1 MYHGF
6 RLLVE
11 WNEVQHIL
19 ALPGTDI
26 VIFEVVWLST
36 VCREPRTL
44 DNYLFFHC
52 FSFLPN
58 LQMPQYEIGYVT
70 MTFFFVVQNIL
81 VDLAR
86 SFPWPETSR
95 DDPYVH
101 TSLLTVSDRSE
112 GNRICN
118 NLVMDMDHDVVILR
132 DLEHSFAALVQLY
145 FL

>member
-26 VIFEVVWLST
+26 IIFEVVWLST
-36 VCREPRTL
+36 VCREPPTP

-52 FSFLPN
+52 FSILPN
-58 LQMPQYEIGYVT
+58 LQIPQSEIGYVT
-70 MTFFFVVQNIL
+70 MTVFFVVQNIL

-86 SFPWPETSR
+86 SFPWPW
-95 DDPYVH
+95 D
-101 TSLLTVSDRSE
+101 VS
-112 GNRICN
+112 G
-118 NLVMDMDHDVVILR
+118 
-132 DLEHSFAALVQLY
+132 
-145 FL
+145 